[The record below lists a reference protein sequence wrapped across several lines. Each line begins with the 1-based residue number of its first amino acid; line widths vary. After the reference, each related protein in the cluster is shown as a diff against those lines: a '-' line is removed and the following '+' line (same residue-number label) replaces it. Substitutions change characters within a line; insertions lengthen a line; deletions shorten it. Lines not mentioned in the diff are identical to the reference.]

1 MSRLDGDEFAL
12 WLERADEDSAAGRAE
27 DLLAGAG
34 ILDAYTGD
42 PARPLGLSLGI
53 AVHAPSS
60 GENPENL
67 MRRADDAMYD
77 VKHNGKAGYAIS
89 APYGVSPVAV
99 QEPRKASA

>member
-1 MSRLDGDEFAL
+1 
-12 WLERADEDSAAGRAE
+12 
-27 DLLAGAG
+27 
-34 ILDAYTGD
+34 
-42 PARPLGLSLGI
+42 
-53 AVHAPSS
+53 
-60 GENPENL
+60 